1 MSLRSSRLVIAK
13 RRSRRSN
20 PESTARSGLRRCA
33 RNDDQGFCRL
43 MRESY
48 VKPKRTWSPGR
59 ESKPAL
65 PLTRRL
71 HRLNACGGNGGKWCW
86 FGGSNTA
93 PAVYE
98 TAALPTELNQRKK
111 TNGRLRRCASVFS
124 NRDGNTKRAQFLD
137 VSRCQTS
144 QEGFRILGL
153 RPPAFNRRRASVLAP
168 SNSNARNNRA
178 RTSPTNCR
186 MATGPV

>member
-1 MSLRSSRLVIAK
+1 MSLQSSRLVIAK

-98 TAALPTELNQRKK
+98 TAALPTELNQREKRQTGAFAVAHRLYAETAIRSAPNFWTFHDAK
-111 TNGRLRRCASVFS
+111 HLRR
-124 NRDGNTKRAQFLD
+124 DG
-137 VSRCQTS
+137 
-144 QEGFRILGL
+144 ILGL
-153 RPPAFNRRRASVLAP
+153 RPPALNRRRASVLAP
-168 SNSNARNNRA
+168 SNSAARNLRA
-178 RTSPTNCR
+178 RKSPTNCR
-186 MATGPV
+186 TAIGPI